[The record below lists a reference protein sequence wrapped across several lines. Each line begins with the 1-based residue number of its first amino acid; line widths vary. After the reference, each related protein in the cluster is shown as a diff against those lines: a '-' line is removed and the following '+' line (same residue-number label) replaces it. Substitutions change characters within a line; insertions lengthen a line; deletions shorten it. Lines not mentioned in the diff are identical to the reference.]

1 MTQRKAGGQPAGPDA
16 GMDNARRIARIAGP
30 GLVALGLTE
39 GFNID
44 VFAGNPP
51 AVVYLNGTL
60 LFVGGVAIL
69 QAHGRWSLDWR
80 VLVTLAGW
88 VLAAGGLYR
97 MIAPTAPQLGPG
109 IGTWAVLAVL
119 TLAGAVLT
127 WKGYRGGLASKD

>member
-1 MTQRKAGGQPAGPDA
+1 MDA
-16 GMDNARRIARIAGP
+16 ARRIARIAGP

-39 GFNID
+39 GLNID

-69 QAHGRWSLDWR
+69 QAHGRWSRDWR

-88 VLAAGGLYR
+88 VLVAGGLYR

-109 IGTWAVLAVL
+109 MATWAVLAVL
-119 TLAGAVLT
+119 TGVGMVLT
-127 WKGYRGGLASKD
+127 WRGYRP